1 MRFLQNERKGFVS
14 MRLLS
19 VFVMILLQL
28 QNYLFVLFQNIMG
41 KGKSDIFYHL
51 NTGFLL
57 VELMSI
63 HRREWS

>member
-51 NTGFLL
+51 NAGFLL

>member
-41 KGKSDIFYHL
+41 KEKSDIFYHL
-51 NTGFLL
+51 NAGFLL